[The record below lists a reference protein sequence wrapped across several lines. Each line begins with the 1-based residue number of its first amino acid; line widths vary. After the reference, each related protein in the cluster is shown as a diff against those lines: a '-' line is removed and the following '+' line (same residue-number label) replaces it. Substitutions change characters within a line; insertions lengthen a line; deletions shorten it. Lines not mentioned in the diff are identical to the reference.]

1 MKMYS
6 HICITVICI
15 FALTFV
21 GCTSKQGSFSFEVN
35 GVAADVSPDFDAEY
49 DGYVLVISAG
59 RAFPNLSHLSIFII
73 ANGPG
78 TYTCNEGTD
87 AGNQGA
93 CTSDNHHLSNE
104 GNMAWYMVTGD
115 QYTGANSI
123 LHTTNKDNTGTVIIT
138 SFDKENK
145 MVSGTFEF
153 RAVQKEPAGPSVVN
167 LKGSFENITFK

>member
-1 MKMYS
+1 MKTYLS
-6 HICITVICI
+6 FCLTTICI
-15 FALTFV
+15 FALTFA
-21 GCTSKQGSFSFEVN
+21 GCTSKHASFSFEVN
-35 GVAADVSPDFDAEY
+35 GVAAEVSNFDAEY

-78 TYTCNEGTD
+78 TYTCNEGTY

-93 CTSDNHHLSNE
+93 YTSDNHSLSNK

-123 LHTTNKDNTGTVIIT
+123 LHTTNKDNTGTVIIA

-145 MVSGTFEF
+145 IVSGTFEF
-153 RAVQKEPAGPSVVN
+153 RAVQKKPAGPSVVN